1 MSYAKK
7 LLFTCKID
15 LELLKQKL
23 LKTKVMPKILYSYAA
38 KQQRQ
43 CCGKKIS
50 VLDPVQ
56 APGRQVRVRGLSLH
70 RHHQGLPDKAPERE
84 APRPKGGL
92 RGRGLQLPGRLA
104 PVTQAP
110 SGSSQRSNFISLQK
124 VPIQKRKKI
133 QKRLFREQLRKLF

>member
-15 LELLKQKL
+15 LELLKQKI
-23 LKTKVMPKILYSYAA
+23 LKTKGMPKILNSYAA

-56 APGRQVRVRGLSLH
+56 APGRQARVRGLSLH
-70 RHHQGLPDKAPERE
+70 RHHQGLPDQAPERE

-124 VPIQKRKKI
+124 VPIQKRKKN